1 MAGNGRGRSSGSNA
15 RLTGAS
21 ISAAAAGGGSAGPMY
36 SLRERVGK
44 VLRGLSCFGSQ
55 KRGKRVVLPPAFS
68 TEPPPR
74 PWKRPSVSR
83 PPLPQYSSDPN
94 SISSCSSVLPSLL
107 HPLFPPLHR
116 PVPELLPL
124 HICKFPRQP
133 VVHHVRHRPL
143 RPRNPAGLPPCFLHL
158 HHRALHRSSDPAA
171 GACPSDH
178 PFLPRRPLRPVPLLR
193 RRRRRLR
200 LRRPPVHIP
209 ALPRK
214 PFRQLPLAGDGTPG
228 GGSSSSLYGQES
240 PPTQSSRLFA
250 AGSFSPS
257 AESGIFF
264 SASSAQFFLDQAAQ
278 LSYAHCHGGRRQS
291 KACKQDAEELEAYRA
306 SFGFSADELTAAA
319 QSYVE
324 ISDQADDCS
333 SFTMSPFA
341 DAAAAD
347 KPCAEPWPTMER
359 TSIFLRSHRPDSAS
373 PPFEPRGPKLRAQ
386 GRCRHYLT
394 DEDEDEDEPHP
405 KMWGTKGG
413 GRGIYL
419 SLSDAEVDYQNR
431 RAGENSAASSYKAIA
446 EPPSLLL
453 VSYSKPRRPSLAC

>member
-36 SLRERVGK
+36 SLRERSTRWG
-44 VLRGLSCFGSQ
+44 RCFGGLSCFGSQ
-55 KRGKRVVLPPAFS
+55 KRGKRVVPSSRILDGAASGGHGSGPQSAGLPSHS
-68 TEPPPR
+68 TA
-74 PWKRPSVSR
+74 
-83 PPLPQYSSDPN
+83 LT
-94 SISSCSSVLPSLL
+94 LTPSLL
-107 HPLFPPLHR
+107 APPSSPASFTHSSLPSTAQSPSCFLSISANSPGNPSSTMFATGPYAHETQLVSPPVFSTFTTEPSTAPLTPP
-116 PVPELLPL
+116 PELAHLTTPSSPDVPYAQFLSSAGGGAAFVSDDLQSTYPL
-124 HICKFPRQP
+124 YPGSP
-133 VVHHVRHRPL
+133 S
-143 RPRNPAGLPPCFLHL
+143 GSFL
-158 HHRALHRSSDPAA
+158 S
-171 GACPSDH
+171 
-178 PFLPRRPLRPVPLLR
+178 
-193 RRRRRLR
+193 
-200 LRRPPVHIP
+200 
-209 ALPRK
+209 
-214 PFRQLPLAGDGTPG
+214 LATGTPG

-278 LSYAHCHGGRRQS
+278 LSYGHCHGGRRQS

-419 SLSDAEVDYQNR
+419 SLSDAEVDYQKSKSWGEQR
-431 RAGENSAASSYKAIA
+431 RIFLQGH
-446 EPPSLLL
+446 
-453 VSYSKPRRPSLAC
+453 C